1 MTANEW
7 DKVFTEYKGQYAR
20 IFKHTDAV
28 LINESLGELYL
39 IESKRYSNP
48 NKKIEEVKEDIS
60 RIYDL
65 VAELRQENQ
74 DGNPRVPLKDISA
87 IYGVILADAWV
98 MRGMKSKIIQSYQEK
113 TFCED
118 ILKRNDID
126 PIYDVR
132 NFEEIESYKLLSFVW
147 N

>member
-20 IFKHTDAV
+20 IIKHTDAV

-98 MRGMKSKIIQSYQEK
+98 M
-113 TFCED
+113 
-118 ILKRNDID
+118 
-126 PIYDVR
+126 
-132 NFEEIESYKLLSFVW
+132 
-147 N
+147 